1 MKLTADLIAN
11 SPTYINAIKEYELDL
26 SGNHIALI
34 ENLGATRNLYDSLN
48 LCNNTIRIVGNFPEL
63 SRLQSLYIAD
73 NRVST
78 IENGL
83 AQTLPNLRTLVLTDN
98 QIQNLVDLEPLR
110 ELEMLESLSLMSN
123 PVMTKPNARLWCV
136 WRFKSLK
143 ILNFER
149 VLQKEKQEACELFGS
164 PKQPTKLAQGILAM
178 EQSKVENT
186 FVPGEMEAPEDPAK
200 QQSIAEL
207 KARIREEMAQVAAME
222 EFI

>member
-1 MKLTADLIAN
+1 
-11 SPTYINAIKEYELDL
+11 
-26 SGNHIALI
+26 
-34 ENLGATRNLYDSLN
+34 
-48 LCNNTIRIVGNFPEL
+48 
-63 SRLQSLYIAD
+63 
-73 NRVST
+73 
-78 IENGL
+78 
-83 AQTLPNLRTLVLTDN
+83 
-98 QIQNLVDLEPLR
+98 
-110 ELEMLESLSLMSN
+110 MSN
-123 PVMTKPNARLWCV
+123 PVMAKPNARLWCV